1 MTQNDQTILI
11 TGAGRGIG
19 RVIAEY
25 FARNTEYKLF
35 LISRTEEHLLET
47 QRICRSAGASHVDI
61 LAIDLID
68 ASQIAKISIPE
79 EYSHIRALVNNAG
92 QFKTDSPENLNI
104 DSIHHQFNHNAVS
117 TAMLTQHLL
126 PLLKEQSQSLIVNIA
141 SVASYVGMK
150 NAVAYTMAKHAL
162 LGYTRSL
169 REYLKG
175 TNIAVT
181 ALAPSSTW
189 STSWEGSSADPETT
203 IHPQDIAIQ
212 IEALTRMSPRSVVE
226 EIRIEPR

>member
-1 MTQNDQTILI
+1 MTQNEQTILI

-25 FARNTEYKLF
+25 FARNTQFKLF
-35 LISRTEEHLLET
+35 LVSRTEEHLLET

-61 LAIDLID
+61 MAADLID
-68 ASQIAKISIPE
+68 ASQVTKIAIPD
-79 EYSHIRALVNNAG
+79 EYRKIRALVNNAG
-92 QFKTDSPENLNI
+92 QFKTDSPEKL
-104 DSIHHQFNHNAVS
+104 DVEGIHHQFNHNALA
-117 TAMLTQHLL
+117 TALLTQHLL
-126 PLLKEQSQSLIVNIA
+126 PILKEQPQSLIVNIA

-169 REYLKG
+169 RDYLKG

-181 ALAPSSTW
+181 ALSPSSTW

-203 IHPQDIAIQ
+203 IHPLDIAIQ
-212 IEALTRMSPRSVVE
+212 IEALTRMSSRSVVE

>member
-1 MTQNDQTILI
+1 MSHNEQTILI

-25 FARNTEYKLF
+25 FARNTEFRLI
-35 LISRTEEHLLET
+35 LISRSEEHLLET
-47 QRICRSAGASHVDI
+47 QRLCRSAGASHVEI
-61 LAIDLID
+61 FAADLTD
-68 ASQIAKISIPE
+68 PSQVEKIVLPKG
-79 EYSHIRALVNNAG
+79 YDQIRALVNNAG
-92 QFKTDSPENLNI
+92 QFRTDSPEKLDLDGI
-104 DSIHHQFNHNAVS
+104 YHQFNHNAVA
-117 TAMLTQHLL
+117 TALLTQHFL
-126 PLLKEQSQSLIVNIA
+126 PILKKQDHALIVNIA
-141 SVASYVGMK
+141 SVASFVGMK

-169 REYLKG
+169 REHLKG

-181 ALAPSSTW
+181 TLAPSSTW

-212 IEALTRMSPRSVVE
+212 IEALTRMSPRSVTE
-226 EIRIEPR
+226 EIRVEPR